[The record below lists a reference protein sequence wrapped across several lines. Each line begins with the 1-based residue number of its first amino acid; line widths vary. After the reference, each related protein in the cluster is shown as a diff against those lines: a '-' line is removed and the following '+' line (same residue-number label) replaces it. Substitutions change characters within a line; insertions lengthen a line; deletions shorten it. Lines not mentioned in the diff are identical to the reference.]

1 MKLYRYMSF
10 KEFQKMASG
19 MDMKHSKNSFK
30 SRTDSKGFCFI
41 GEKTSFVSSDCEGNQ
56 QEFTF
61 SPEECHQFLD
71 GIVTDDVL
79 VEFEADENLL
89 QKTTGIYADPIFQ
102 EWDCYISIAEF
113 CAMSYNRDDFIP
125 LRYAIQD
132 DFLSSNNIKWYNFN

>member
-1 MKLYRYMSF
+1 M
-10 KEFQKMASG
+10 
-19 MDMKHSKNSFK
+19 
-30 SRTDSKGFCFI
+30 
-41 GEKTSFVSSDCEGNQ
+41 
-56 QEFTF
+56 
-61 SPEECHQFLD
+61 D